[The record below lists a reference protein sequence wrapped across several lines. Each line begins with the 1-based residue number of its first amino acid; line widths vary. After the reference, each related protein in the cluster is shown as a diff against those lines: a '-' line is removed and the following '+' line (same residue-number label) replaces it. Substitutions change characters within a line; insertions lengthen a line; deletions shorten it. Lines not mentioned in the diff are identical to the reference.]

1 MMMTTM
7 TTMTK
12 WTAMT
17 RKSLRKFRHPAAH
30 PARQSRHHTFL
41 SVILLVSFAGVAVF
55 ACHARTLGISA
66 GASRSVPVAQKKP
79 SPDDGILYVTVF
91 TEKGARLP
99 GAAYTA
105 HLFGKTKPHW
115 EGYSDVRGEFAVR
128 VSLQGD
134 YEIEV
139 KAKGYDPQTK
149 KITSEVGDKTD
160 VVFNLVPRAPKK
172 P

>member
-1 MMMTTM
+1 MTTMMMTTM
-7 TTMTK
+7 MTMTK
-12 WTAMT
+12 WTAMM
-17 RKSLRKFRHPAAH
+17 RKSLRKLPQSAAH
-30 PARQSRHHTFL
+30 LARRSRHHTFF
-41 SVILLVSFAGVAVF
+41 SVVLLGCFAGTAVF
-55 ACHARTLGISA
+55 ACHGNALGISA
-66 GASRSVPVAQKKP
+66 AAAAPQKKP

-99 GAAYTA
+99 DAAYTA
-105 HLFGKTKPHW
+105 HPFGKTKPKW

-149 KITSEVGDKTD
+149 KVTSETGDKTD
-160 VVFNLVPRAPKK
+160 VMFNMVPRAPKK

>member
-7 TTMTK
+7 MMTK
-12 WTAMT
+12 WTAMM
-17 RKSLRKFRHPAAH
+17 RKSQHKFPQSAAH
-30 PARQSRHHTFL
+30 LARQSRHHTFL
-41 SVILLVSFAGVAVF
+41 SVVLLVCFASAAVF
-55 ACHARTLGISA
+55 AFHASALGISA
-66 GASRSVPVAQKKP
+66 GSPTAQKKP

-91 TEKGARLP
+91 TDKGARLP
-99 GAAYTA
+99 DAAYTA
-105 HLFGKTKPHW
+105 HPFGKTKPHW

-128 VSLQGD
+128 VSFQGD

-139 KAKGYDPQTK
+139 KAKGYDPQIRK
-149 KITSEVGDKTD
+149 VTSEVGDKTD